1 MSNKLRII
9 YQNLADT
16 ATLTASTT
24 ASAST
29 PASNMKLDTKSLVWR
44 STGKSATIVVNFPT
58 LSIVGGVVLPFCN
71 LSSTAT
77 IRVEGFTTAN
87 GIGTPAS
94 EADTGIISACPYQP
108 LGSWA
113 WGSIPL
119 GLNTYAY
126 GGGTYARAW
135 FPSGN
140 QPSCL
145 SLLITINDPDNQQT
159 YIEASRLVIGAYWT
173 PKYNTSFGLSTA
185 VKDMSEHTRSES
197 GDLVTNRG
205 IRYSTMNFDLKYLDP
220 SDRNEFSKIVRG
232 SGLPKPIFI
241 SLFPEDADSGKEQ
254 IHQIYGKLSQLGPIS
269 HHIFEMY
276 STTIDIEEM

>member
-1 MSNKLRII
+1 M
-9 YQNLADT
+9 ADI
-16 ATLTASTT
+16 ATVVANTT

-29 PASNMKLDTKSLVWR
+29 PASNLLSDTKSLVWR
-44 STGKSATIVVNFPT
+44 STLKIGNTLTVNFPSST
-58 LSIVGGVVLPFCN
+58 IVGGVILPFCN

-77 IRVEGFTTAN
+77 IQVEGFSLANLGGTTVFN
-87 GIGTPAS
+87 FTV
-94 EADTGIISACPYQP
+94 TACPYEP
-108 LGSWA
+108 LGWWA

-135 FPSGN
+135 LPN
-140 QPSCL
+140 NTQIACL
-145 SLLITINDPDNQQT
+145 SMRITINDASNAKS
-159 YIEASRLVIGAYWT
+159 YIEASRLVIGSYWS

-185 VKDMSEHTRSES
+185 VKDLSEHTRSES

-205 IRYSTMNFDLKYLDP
+205 IRYNTMNFDLKWLDK

-241 SLFPEDADSGKEQ
+241 SLFPDDVDTGKEQ
-254 IHQIYGKLSQLGPIS
+254 IHQIYGKQSQLGPLS
-269 HHIFEMY
+269 HPVFEMY
-276 STTIDIEEM
+276 SSTIDIEEM